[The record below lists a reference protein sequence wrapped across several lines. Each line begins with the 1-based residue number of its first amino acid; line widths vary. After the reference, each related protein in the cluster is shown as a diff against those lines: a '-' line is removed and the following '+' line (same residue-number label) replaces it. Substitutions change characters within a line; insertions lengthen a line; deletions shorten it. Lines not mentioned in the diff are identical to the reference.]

1 MSAAGSDKND
11 GKWGKTQSKEG
22 ELSFPQ
28 VLLWKHQFIST
39 WTDCHYCLKSDFP
52 KRLGLEVKFLLT
64 EKQNRLDLPVSKAP
78 WMHFKVCKR
87 EGLWFC
93 LFEKESFWQTGKLGS
108 LWVRDP
114 NVSNFQTLEFL
125 YFFVLFCCI
134 FVLFLYLL
142 YLLCFDKLYKSGHC
156 VCGLNVSNF
165 QTLSIQFCPE
175 KKKRKML
182 FVRWNNLFLK

>member
-28 VLLWKHQFIST
+28 VLLWKHQFISM
-39 WTDCHYCLKSDFP
+39 WTDWHYFLTSDLWNP
-52 KRLGLEVKFLLT
+52 RRLGLEVKFLLT

-93 LFEKESFWQTGKLGS
+93 LFEKESFWQTGKLRS

-114 NVSNFQTLEFL
+114 NVSNFQTLAFLYFSFFEFL
-125 YFFVLFCCI
+125 YFCMFVFLYFCIFFCI
-134 FVLFLYLL
+134 FVFW
-142 YLLCFDKLYKSGHC
+142 
-156 VCGLNVSNF
+156 
-165 QTLSIQFCPE
+165 QT
-175 KKKRKML
+175 
-182 FVRWNNLFLK
+182 V